1 LRQLLAATG
10 GANSVTH
17 VTHPK
22 DTAVVLDET
31 DKVIIRA
38 LQADGRMAYTRLAP
52 AVGLSQA
59 ATRQRVQRLL
69 ESGVM
74 QIVAVTDP
82 LKLGFKVQ
90 AMVGVCADGDI
101 KALAKTLERMPEV
114 DYLVT
119 TAGRFDLLM
128 EVICEDVAELGRLL
142 NERLRR
148 LPGVRSIESFLF
160 LELNKEVY
168 DFGTR

>member
-1 LRQLLAATG
+1 LRRPCDVRAALCVMNMTR
-10 GANSVTH
+10 
-17 VTHPK
+17 PK
-22 DTAVVLDET
+22 NATVVLDEI
-31 DKVIIRA
+31 DKAIIRE
-38 LQADGRMAYTRLAP
+38 LQGDGRMSYTQLAP

-90 AMVGVCADGDI
+90 AIVGVCADGD
-101 KALAKTLERMPEV
+101 LKTLAATIASMPEV

-128 EVICEDVAELGRLL
+128 EVICEDVEELERLL
-142 NERLRR
+142 NGRLRR
-148 LPGVRSIESFLF
+148 LPGVRSLENFLF
-160 LELNKEVY
+160 LELNKEKY

>member
-1 LRQLLAATG
+1 MNATR
-10 GANSVTH
+10 
-17 VTHPK
+17 PK
-22 DTAVVLDET
+22 DAAVVLDEV
-31 DKVIIRA
+31 DKAIIRE

-52 AVGLSQA
+52 IVGLSQA

-90 AMVGVCADGDI
+90 AIVGGAADGEL
-101 KALAKTLERMPEV
+101 KALAEMIGRMPEV

-119 TAGRFDLLM
+119 TAGRFDLLI
-128 EVICEDVAELGRLL
+128 EVICADVEELEQLL

-148 LPGVRSIESFLF
+148 LPGVRNLESFLF
-160 LELNKEVY
+160 LELNKEAY
-168 DFGTR
+168 NFGTR

>member
-1 LRQLLAATG
+1 MTR
-10 GANSVTH
+10 
-17 VTHPK
+17 PK
-22 DTAVVLDET
+22 DTAVVLDEI
-31 DKVIIRA
+31 DKAIIRE
-38 LQADGRMAYTRLAP
+38 LQTDGRMAYTRLAP

-82 LKLGFKVQ
+82 LKLGFKVE
-90 AMVGVCADGDI
+90 AIVGVRAEGDVN
-101 KALAKTLERMPEV
+101 ALADTIGRMPEV

-128 EVICEDVAELGRLL
+128 EVICEDVEELERVL
-142 NERLRR
+142 NERLRK
-148 LPGVRSIESFLF
+148 LPGVRSLESFLF
-160 LELNKEVY
+160 LELKKEVY

>member
-1 LRQLLAATG
+1 MTR
-10 GANSVTH
+10 
-17 VTHPK
+17 PK
-22 DTAVVLDET
+22 DAAVVLDDI
-31 DKVIIRA
+31 DKAIIRE
-38 LQADGRMAYTRLAP
+38 LQSDGRMAYTRLAP
-52 AVGLSQA
+52 MVGLSQA
-59 ATRQRVQRLL
+59 ATRQRVQRLV

-90 AMVGVCADGDI
+90 AIVGICADGDLRT
-101 KALAKTLERMPEV
+101 LAATIASMPEV

-119 TAGRFDLLM
+119 TAGRFDLLA
-128 EVICEDVAELGRLL
+128 EVVCEDVEELERLL
-142 NERLRR
+142 NEQLRR
-148 LPGVRSIESFLF
+148 LPGVRSLESFLF

>member
-17 VTHPK
+17 PK

-31 DKVIIRA
+31 DKAIIRA
-38 LQADGRMAYTRLAP
+38 LQADGRMAYARLAP

-101 KALAKTLERMPEV
+101 KALAKTIERMPEV

-119 TAGRFDLLM
+119 TAGRFDLLV
-128 EVICEDVAELGRLL
+128 EVICEQVDELERLL

-160 LELNKEVY
+160 LELNKEAY

>member
-1 LRQLLAATG
+1 MTNMTRAKHAT
-10 GANSVTH
+10 
-17 VTHPK
+17 
-22 DTAVVLDET
+22 VVLDEI
-31 DKVIIRA
+31 DKAIIRE
-38 LQADGRMAYTRLAP
+38 LQSDGRMPYTQLAP
-52 AVGLSQA
+52 MVGLSQA

-90 AMVGVCADGDI
+90 AIVGMCADGDLR
-101 KALAKTLERMPEV
+101 ALATAIAAMPEV

-128 EVICEDVAELGRLL
+128 EVICEDVEELERLL
-142 NERLRR
+142 NDRLRR
-148 LPGVRSIESFLF
+148 LPGVRSVENFLF

>member
-1 LRQLLAATG
+1 MNTTR
-10 GANSVTH
+10 
-17 VTHPK
+17 PK
-22 DTAVVLDET
+22 DAAVVLDEI
-31 DKVIIRA
+31 DKAIIRE
-38 LQADGRMAYTRLAP
+38 LQADGRMAYTQLAP
-52 AVGLSQA
+52 VVGLSQA

-90 AMVGVCADGDI
+90 AIVGVCADGDL
-101 KALAKTLERMPEV
+101 KALAETIGRMPEV

-128 EVICEDVAELGRLL
+128 EVICEDVEELKSLL
-142 NERLRR
+142 NERLRQ
-148 LPGVRSIESFLF
+148 LPGVRSLESFLF
-160 LELNKEVY
+160 LELKKEAY

>member
-1 LRQLLAATG
+1 MNATR
-10 GANSVTH
+10 
-17 VTHPK
+17 PK
-22 DTAVVLDET
+22 DAAVVLDEV
-31 DKVIIRA
+31 DKAIIRE

-52 AVGLSQA
+52 IVGLSQA

-90 AMVGVCADGDI
+90 AIVGVGADGD
-101 KALAKTLERMPEV
+101 LKTLAETIARMPEV

-119 TAGRFDLLM
+119 TAGRFDLLI
-128 EVICEDVAELGRLL
+128 EVICADVEELEQLL

-148 LPGVRSIESFLF
+148 LPGVRNLESFLF
-160 LELNKEVY
+160 LELNKEAY
-168 DFGTR
+168 NFGTR

>member
-1 LRQLLAATG
+1 M
-10 GANSVTH
+10 TH
-17 VTHPK
+17 RK
-22 DTAVVLDET
+22 DTTVVLDEI
-31 DKVIIRA
+31 DKAIIRE

-90 AMVGVCADGDI
+90 AIVGVCADGDV
-101 KALAKTLERMPEV
+101 KALARRVGRLPEV

-128 EVICEDVAELGRLL
+128 EVICEDVDELERLL

-148 LPGVRSIESFLF
+148 LPGVRSLESFVF
-160 LELNKEVY
+160 LELNKEIY